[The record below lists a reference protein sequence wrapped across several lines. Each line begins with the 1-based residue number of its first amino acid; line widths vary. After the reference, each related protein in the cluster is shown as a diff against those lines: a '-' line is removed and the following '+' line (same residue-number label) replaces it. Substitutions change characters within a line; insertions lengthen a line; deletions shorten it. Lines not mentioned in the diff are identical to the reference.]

1 MFLGDSGSLTIG
13 FVLGCYAIIW
23 TQKSA
28 TLLGLAA
35 PIMALSIPLLDVGLA
50 VVRRFL
56 RRQPIFTADRGHIH
70 HRLLDRGMSPR
81 QAALALYA
89 ICSFVAVF
97 SLLYS
102 RSHNNQVSSVIV
114 LLFCAVAWMGIQ
126 YLGYAEFTL
135 AGRLLFRGD
144 LQRALKIQ
152 LDLHSFDRALM
163 SVDSPE
169 SCVKLVIQN
178 ARQFGFK
185 VVGLQIAGETFTTQF
200 GAQAHHWQARI
211 SFDHGDFVELV
222 RDSEDLPAAAAAGPF
237 LDTLRVGLREK
248 LPAFSRVRSVAASDS
263 RATAW

>member
-1 MFLGDSGSLTIG
+1 
-13 FVLGCYAIIW
+13 
-23 TQKSA
+23 
-28 TLLGLAA
+28 
-35 PIMALSIPLLDVGLA
+35 MALSIPLLDVGLA

-70 HRLLDRGMSPR
+70 HRLLDRGLSPR
-81 QAALALYA
+81 QVALALYA
-89 ICSFVAVF
+89 ICSFVAIF

-114 LLFCAVAWMGIQ
+114 LIFCAVAWMGIQ

-152 LDLHSFDRALM
+152 LDLHAFDRALL

-169 SCVKLVIQN
+169 SCVKLVTES

-185 VVGLQIAGETFTTQF
+185 VVGLQIAGETFTTPF
-200 GAQAHHWQARI
+200 GVQAHHWQARI
-211 SFDHGDFVELV
+211 SFDHGDFVELA
-222 RDSEDLPAAAAAGPF
+222 RDSEDLPASAASGPF

-248 LPAFSRVRSVAASDS
+248 LPAFSRAASVAASDS